1 MVSGGRSRTWAVDRD
16 RALLIRS
23 DARLEH
29 QHEAHLHVG
38 RGEHQFGRDL
48 VEAPYRVVLQRS
60 EAAVTIVAN
69 GLGAFEVVD

>member
-1 MVSGGRSRTWAVDRD
+1 MFRDRQWRAFSDDADLRARAWGAETRVLVDRPD
-16 RALLIRS
+16 GRRV
-23 DARLEH
+23 LE
-29 QHEAHLHVG
+29 
-38 RGEHQFGRDL
+38 FGRDL